1 MDALAKRYIAEE
13 IKVPTARSL
22 YASRDRTLPWHSLLP
37 EDTLRTLQTRGDVGL
52 VNDVAQFGR
61 LNGARL
67 SVRIWPN
74 EPEALFTALTMFPEG
89 SVAPGMV
96 QFVAQNERNTMLMR
110 FVVDFAAGR
119 AHTLIEQGVLTEEH
133 GEVTEDDVASCSRYF
148 HSVIGN
154 ALIELC
160 IDGVEPVQCEI
171 VIPINVMPRVV
182 EEAVAEAVE
191 QHRARRAKKSRVAT
205 TG

>member
-22 YASRDRTLPWHSLLP
+22 YATRDRTLPWHSLLP
-37 EDTLRTLQTRGDVGL
+37 EDTLRILQTRGDVAL
-52 VNDVAQFGR
+52 LTDVAQFGR
-61 LNGARL
+61 LNEARL

-74 EPEALFTALTMFPEG
+74 EPETLFKALILFPEAT
-89 SVAPGMV
+89 VAPGMV
-96 QFVAQNERNTMLMR
+96 QFIAQNERNTMLLR

-119 AHTLIEQGVLTEEH
+119 AHTLIEQGVLTEEY
-133 GEVTEDDVASCSRYF
+133 GEITDDDVASCSRYF

-154 ALIELC
+154 ALIVLC
-160 IDGVEPVQCEI
+160 IDGIDPVQCEI
-171 VIPINVMPRVV
+171 VIPVNVMPRIV

-191 QHRARRAKKSRVAT
+191 QHRARRAKRAE
-205 TG
+205 